1 MYGLHSVPTL
11 GRCGFMHSLDFLK
24 KQRRNTFGR
33 RLRILVIALVMCASA
48 PSPISAEVIGT
59 VDTVFHMF
67 SRDDDIVVEAFDDP
81 AVQGVTCYLSR
92 ARKGGVKGMIG
103 VAEDPSD
110 ASIECIRTGPI
121 TVPEDIREGKKD
133 GERVFKKGTS
143 LVFKSMQVVRFYD
156 KKRDVLVYMVYSD
169 RVVEGSPKNSLTVV
183 KVE

>member
-1 MYGLHSVPTL
+1 MST
-11 GRCGFMHSLDFLK
+11 LDFLK
-24 KQRRNTFGR
+24 KKRRSGFNRF
-33 RLRILVIALVMCASA
+33 LRIALLAFMLCALV
-48 PSPISAEVIGT
+48 PSPLAAEIIGS

-81 AVQGVTCYLSR
+81 EVQGVTCYLSR

-121 TVPEDIREGKKD
+121 TVSDAVRSGKKD

-143 LVFKSMQVVRFYD
+143 LIFKSMQVVRFYD
-156 KKRDVLVYMVYSD
+156 KARGVIVYMVYSD
-169 RVVEGSPKNSLTVV
+169 RMVEGSPKNSITCV
-183 KVE
+183 KAE